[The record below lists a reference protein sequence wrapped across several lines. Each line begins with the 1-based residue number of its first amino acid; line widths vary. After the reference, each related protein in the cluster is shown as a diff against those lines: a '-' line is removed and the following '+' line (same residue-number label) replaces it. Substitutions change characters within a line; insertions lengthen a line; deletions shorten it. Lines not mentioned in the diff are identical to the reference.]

1 MIIIIYTSS
10 YKSPV
15 DIEVGCA
22 IGAIEDII
30 KPKEPSV
37 FTQLIE
43 KLSWNIKNRATT
55 YPFPINL
62 NPPLEPAD
70 RPGKNSAQEAQLPH
84 VSNLM
89 IHQSLYIRQS
99 GLDE

>member
-1 MIIIIYTSS
+1 VIIIIYTSS

-30 KPKEPSV
+30 KPKEPSL

-43 KLSWNIKNRATT
+43 KAILEHKNRAII
-55 YPFPINL
+55 YPLPLNL
-62 NPPLEPAD
+62 NLPLEPAD
-70 RPGKNSAQEAQLPH
+70 RPGKNFAQEAQLPH
-84 VSNLM
+84 VLNLM

-99 GLDE
+99 GLGE